1 VHAHPES
8 VCNPIIELLSREGFS
23 IYHRTTT
30 DEVTDIQLV
39 RGAPVLLG
47 EVEAVRILV
56 QRREDGYH
64 LSVQV
69 AVYGKD
75 IVRTLPNRI
84 EILENAICDVVR
96 ATDMSRHT
104 VGIIGLGALNAY
116 QLQRR
121 LFRCIDDLLRA
132 AARSMDRSR
141 QPN

>member
-1 VHAHPES
+1 MHAHPES

-84 EILENAICDVVR
+84 EILENAIGDVVR

-104 VGIIGLGALNAY
+104 VGIIGLGVALFLPGAVMA
-116 QLQRR
+116 LCCV
-121 LFRCIDDLLRA
+121 LWPVLLLVQGA
-132 AARSMDRSR
+132 IAS
-141 QPN
+141 